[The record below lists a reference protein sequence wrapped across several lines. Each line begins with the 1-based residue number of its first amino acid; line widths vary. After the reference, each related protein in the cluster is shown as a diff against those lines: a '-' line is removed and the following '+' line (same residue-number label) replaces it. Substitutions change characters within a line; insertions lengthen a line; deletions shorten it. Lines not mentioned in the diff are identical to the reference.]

1 MNWMPRTFRRTGRCG
16 PGPIRQLHADQR
28 GQATVEWMLILV
40 AFSLPMLWVIRKL
53 LAVLADHYRMVSFLE
68 TLPFP

>member
-1 MNWMPRTFRRTGRCG
+1 MQRLKRVLTRLRAPGRMLRALSG
-16 PGPIRQLHADQR
+16 DQR

-40 AFSLPMLWVIRKL
+40 AFSLPMVWVIRRL
-53 LAVLADHYRMVSFLE
+53 LAVLAEHYRMVAFLE

>member
-1 MNWMPRTFRRTGRCG
+1 MKWIPRTIRRRGRDG
-16 PGPIRQLHADQR
+16 PRPIRELHADQG

-40 AFSLPMLWVIRKL
+40 AFSLPMLWVLRKL
-53 LAVLADHYRMVSFLE
+53 LAVLAAHYRMVSFLE

>member
-1 MNWMPRTFRRTGRCG
+1 MKRIPRTPRRAGRTWR
-16 PGPIRQLHADQR
+16 GPIRQLHADQR

-40 AFSLPMLWVIRKL
+40 AFSLPMLWVLRKL